1 MYMCKYVNI
10 HICKYVYMQICI
22 YLYKAEIGRP
32 RMKILDWVKKA
43 MRVSTVEDL
52 ADLAKWNKKTALI
65 SPTA

>member
-43 MRVSTVEDL
+43 MRVSTV
-52 ADLAKWNKKTALI
+52 KTWPI
-65 SPTA
+65 